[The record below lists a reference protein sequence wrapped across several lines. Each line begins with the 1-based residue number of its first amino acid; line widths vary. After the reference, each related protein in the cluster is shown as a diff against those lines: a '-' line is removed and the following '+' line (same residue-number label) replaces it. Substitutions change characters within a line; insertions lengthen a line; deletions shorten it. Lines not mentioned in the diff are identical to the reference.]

1 MELNK
6 DGQKDSVV
14 QVKERNIQTRATLA
28 QKGEDAQPKCSV
40 TWTERGF
47 PTCHILLCPLN
58 SSGTDY
64 FYLMNS
70 CLWFCLYVIKQNG
83 VGEVDIEEK

>member
-1 MELNK
+1 MWSPSGVQQFSHLKGMYPWMRFFMELNK

-40 TWTERGF
+40 T
-47 PTCHILLCPLN
+47 
-58 SSGTDY
+58 
-64 FYLMNS
+64 
-70 CLWFCLYVIKQNG
+70 
-83 VGEVDIEEK
+83 